1 MGVQARDRP
10 SSDPDGR
17 RPVSA
22 ARRTLWLPLAIASV
36 GIAASF
42 LLWNWLRAFERSH
55 LAFIA
60 DAEASRAAAELRRDM
75 RDRLDAFDRL
85 ARRHPGSLRAKES
98 WNVDLIGLQTT
109 LWADAAG
116 KVSSVVPLEGH
127 EDLARL
133 DLASSDLDK
142 EALLEARSN
151 LRPVMTP
158 SLPAPGGDT
167 VFHFVVP
174 IVENDR
180 LQGFVVGLFSGRA
193 LYPAALHVAAS
204 PGWSLAVYEGQRL
217 LYQSGSPMNG
227 RWFGDARTTVA
238 GRERRVRTSPS
249 PEVVA
254 RMHGPLPTVALG
266 GGSLIAV
273 LLATAIG
280 LAQSARRR
288 VRDAEA
294 AEAGRS
300 ESETRTKS
308 ILDAALDAV
317 VTMDRHGLV
326 TSWNTRAE
334 ALFGFQESEAVG
346 RELANL
352 IVPERYRERHRA
364 GLARFL
370 ATGEGPVLG
379 RRVELTALR
388 RDGSEFPVELTVTV
402 LRGRQLSF
410 SAFID
415 DITERKR
422 SLHRLRAQ
430 HVATRALAES
440 KTLAEAAPKM
450 LAAVTEAL
458 RWDVSALWT
467 VDQQTQTLR
476 CRTVWSPSA
485 EAARQ
490 FVALTRELALAPGV
504 GLAGRVW
511 ATAEPVW
518 IRDLAADATL
528 PRLDA
533 ALGEG
538 LRSAFAFPIRFRG
551 TVAGVVEFFSREHR
565 ERDDELL
572 KIMADLESQVEHFW
586 QQRRAERAMQ
596 AAQDRLAH
604 VLASSPAVLYSLRV
618 EAGTLVPTWT
628 SANIE
633 RLSGYTA
640 EEVSGPEWWL
650 DRLHPE
656 DTDRVVA
663 QQAQLMSAGFSARE
677 YRFRHKDGEYRW
689 VHDEQVLIRDAAGEP
704 VEVVGSWSEI
714 TALREAERRL
724 AASEEQYRV
733 LFDNNP
739 HPMWV
744 YADATHAFL
753 AVNEA
758 AIRHYGFSR
767 EEFLAMTLRDI
778 RPPEEVPALDEF
790 AARRRRNPLPGAFRS
805 DRVWKHRKK
814 DGTIIDVE
822 IAASPIEF
830 HGQAAWLV
838 LASDVTEE
846 KRLEAHVR
854 QAQKI
859 DSVGRLAGG
868 IAHDFNN
875 LLGVITGY
883 GELLQRDVGPG
894 HPAFGRVAEIRKA
907 ADRAAALTRQLLAF
921 SRKQV
926 LEPRVLDLNVV
937 VAETEKMLRRLIG
950 EDVQLITVF
959 DDAIGYVRADPGQ
972 LEQVIVNLAV
982 NARDAMPQGGKLII
996 ETANVDL
1003 DESYVRSHPDARP
1016 GPHVMLALSDTGH
1029 GMDAKT
1035 VSQLFEPFFT
1045 TKGPGK
1051 GTGLG
1056 LATVHGIV
1064 RQSGGHVSVY
1074 TEPGR
1079 GTTFKI
1085 YLPRSDG
1092 QRESQAQPATIAAAV
1107 GTETILLVEDE
1118 PSLRTMIGE
1127 ILEAAGYVV
1136 LEGPSPEEALAAAGS
1151 YSGPISL
1158 MLTDVILPR
1167 MSGPQIAEA
1176 LRSSRPDTRV
1186 LFMSG
1191 YTDDAIGHHGILAPG
1206 VHFLQKPFTS
1216 ESLLHKVRDVL
1227 DEQKTRAAST

>member
-1 MGVQARDRP
+1 
-10 SSDPDGR
+10 
-17 RPVSA
+17 
-22 ARRTLWLPLAIASV
+22 
-36 GIAASF
+36 
-42 LLWNWLRAFERSH
+42 
-55 LAFIA
+55 
-60 DAEASRAAAELRRDM
+60 
-75 RDRLDAFDRL
+75 
-85 ARRHPGSLRAKES
+85 
-98 WNVDLIGLQTT
+98 
-109 LWADAAG
+109 
-116 KVSSVVPLEGH
+116 
-127 EDLARL
+127 
-133 DLASSDLDK
+133 
-142 EALLEARSN
+142 
-151 LRPVMTP
+151 
-158 SLPAPGGDT
+158 
-167 VFHFVVP
+167 
-174 IVENDR
+174 
-180 LQGFVVGLFSGRA
+180 
-193 LYPAALHVAAS
+193 
-204 PGWSLAVYEGQRL
+204 
-217 LYQSGSPMNG
+217 
-227 RWFGDARTTVA
+227 
-238 GRERRVRTSPS
+238 
-249 PEVVA
+249 
-254 RMHGPLPTVALG
+254 
-266 GGSLIAV
+266 
-273 LLATAIG
+273 
-280 LAQSARRR
+280 
-288 VRDAEA
+288 
-294 AEAGRS
+294 
-300 ESETRTKS
+300 
-308 ILDAALDAV
+308 
-317 VTMDRHGLV
+317 
-326 TSWNTRAE
+326 
-334 ALFGFQESEAVG
+334 
-346 RELANL
+346 
-352 IVPERYRERHRA
+352 
-364 GLARFL
+364 
-370 ATGEGPVLG
+370 
-379 RRVELTALR
+379 
-388 RDGSEFPVELTVTV
+388 
-402 LRGRQLSF
+402 
-410 SAFID
+410 
-415 DITERKR
+415 
-422 SLHRLRAQ
+422 
-430 HVATRALAES
+430 
-440 KTLAEAAPKM
+440 
-450 LAAVTEAL
+450 
-458 RWDVSALWT
+458 
-467 VDQQTQTLR
+467 
-476 CRTVWSPSA
+476 
-485 EAARQ
+485 
-490 FVALTRELALAPGV
+490 
-504 GLAGRVW
+504 
-511 ATAEPVW
+511 
-518 IRDLAADATL
+518 
-528 PRLDA
+528 LDA

-551 TVAGVVEFFSREHR
+551 TVAGVVEFFSREPR

-586 QQRRAERAMQ
+586 HQRRAERAMQ

-618 EAGTLVPTWT
+618 DAGTLVPTWT

-640 EEVSGPEWWL
+640 EEVSGPEWWI

-656 DTDRVVA
+656 DKERVVA
-663 QQAQLMSAGFSARE
+663 QQANLMSAGFSARE

-689 VHDEQVLIRDAAGEP
+689 VHDEQVLIKDAAGEP

-714 TALREAERRL
+714 TALREAELRL

-733 LFDNNP
+733 LFENNP

-744 YADATHAFL
+744 YADATRAFL

-758 AIRHYGFSR
+758 AIQHYGFSR

-790 AARRRRNPLPGAFRS
+790 TARRRQSPGPRAFRS

-822 IAASPIEF
+822 IAASPIGF

-894 HPAFGRVAEIRKA
+894 HPAFGRVVEIRKA

-926 LEPRVLDLNVV
+926 LEPRVLNLNVV

-950 EDVQLITVF
+950 EDIQLITVF
-959 DDAIGYVRADPGQ
+959 DDAIGRVRADPGQ
-972 LEQVIVNLAV
+972 IEQVIVNLAV

-1003 DESYVRSHPDARP
+1003 DDIYVRSHPDARP

-1064 RQSGGHVSVY
+1064 RQSGGHVSVH
-1074 TEPGR
+1074 TEAGR
-1079 GTTFKI
+1079 GTTFKV

-1092 QRESQAQPATIAAAV
+1092 QHDAQAPAAAV
-1107 GTETILLVEDE
+1107 ASADGTETILLVEDE
-1118 PSLRTMIGE
+1118 PSLRMMIGE
-1127 ILEAAGYVV
+1127 ILQAAGYVV

-1151 YSGPISL
+1151 YSGHISL

-1227 DEQKTRAAST
+1227 DEQKRKAAST